1 MRSFCSF
8 LSLFA
13 GLGLWSVMVWCLVWS
28 QGCGGDQSV
37 APAGYSISGQVVG
50 QTSYLSEVAIYLSGS
65 VQDTAWTDTE
75 GRFAF
80 ADLPEGRYRLV
91 PFKDEHLFF
100 PAEQVVVLSGEDAVG
115 VEFVEVFAVLV
126 VSVDQLEV
134 DGTPQRRA
142 VELINDGLGRLS
154 WQVRHSAGWLSV
166 EGSGF
171 DGAVEEQ
178 ADGSLA
184 GQGAGVLTIETSG
197 AGLAAGVYADTLY
210 VQSNGGAVAIPVSMH
225 VAEAHVPSTGGEVS
239 PEEIH
244 IAELPPD
251 PPSSEPDGDEDPFPV
266 GVNNGNGIFRIA
278 FISAFEGR
286 YDLWVMDGD
295 GGNPVN
301 LTDDPETDFEPTW
314 SPDGQSIAFSRS
326 LSFNNADWDL
336 WVIDADG
343 SNLVPLTQ
351 GPSQDRHPSWSP
363 DGRRIAYDSG
373 SEGIRD
379 IWVMDA
385 DGSNPVNLTP
395 DSNIEVDPSWS
406 PDGQRIAYASAQNSA
421 GSTVDIWVM
430 GTNGENP
437 VNLTA
442 STHNVRDPAWS
453 PDGQRIAYTCVLGED
468 DYQICLMNAD
478 GTEQVPLTDGALI
491 ARNPVWTPDGSRILF
506 TAFVSKFPSPR
517 HIFSISID
525 GSDVINLTEEINP
538 DGQYT
543 SPAVS
548 LSP

>member
-1 MRSFCSF
+1 M
-8 LSLFA
+8 
-13 GLGLWSVMVWCLVWS
+13 
-28 QGCGGDQSV
+28 
-37 APAGYSISGQVVG
+37 
-50 QTSYLSEVAIYLSGS
+50 
-65 VQDTAWTDTE
+65 
-75 GRFAF
+75 
-80 ADLPEGRYRLV
+80 
-91 PFKDEHLFF
+91 
-100 PAEQVVVLSGEDAVG
+100 
-115 VEFVEVFAVLV
+115 FAVLV

-134 DGTPQRRA
+134 DGTPQSSV
-142 VELINDGLGRLS
+142 VELTNDGLGRLS

-171 DGAVEEQ
+171 DGVVEER

-197 AGLAAGVYADTLY
+197 VGLAAGVYADTLY

-225 VAEAHVPSTGGEVS
+225 VAE
-239 PEEIH
+239 
-244 IAELPPD
+244 LPPD
-251 PPSSEPDGDEDPFPV
+251 PPSSEPDGDEVPLPV
-266 GVNNGNGIFRIA
+266 GVNNGDGIFRIA
-278 FISAFEGR
+278 FISAFEEHH
-286 YDLWVMDGD
+286 DLWVMDGD
-295 GGNPVN
+295 GGNRVN
-301 LTDDPETDFEPTW
+301 LTSDRAYNREPMW
-314 SPDGQSIAFSRS
+314 SPDGQSIAFSRT
-326 LSFNNADWDL
+326 LSSNNTGWDL

-351 GPSQDRHPSWSP
+351 GPSQDRHPAWSP
-363 DGRRIAYDSG
+363 DGRRIAYASIDE
-373 SEGIRD
+373 EGTSD

-385 DGSNPVNLTP
+385 DGGNPVNLTP
-395 DSNIEVDPSWS
+395 DSNIDFDPAWS
-406 PDGQRIAYASAQNSA
+406 PDGQDIVYASGQNSA
-421 GSTVDIWVM
+421 GSTSDIWVM
-430 GTNGENP
+430 EANGDNP
-437 VNLTA
+437 INLTA
-442 STHNVRDPAWS
+442 STQNVRDPAWS